1 MIRSGPP
8 WIISP
13 LTQNQLIRDFN
24 GICKIPPPLPYSIG
38 GKSQF
43 PHTQVCGGVILK
55 GQDSLGVTLWC
66 PPHPIHTL
74 HVAEQKLRRVK
85 WLAQSHTQILWRP
98 KIWDPVCEQ
107 GETRPSHCFLHWT
120 DFYPFHLCLAT
131 PREKRGICPYPKSGH
146 EFCATKTPTLDK

>member
-1 MIRSGPP
+1 MTYAKFYHLCHILLRQVTV
-8 WIISP
+8 SP
-13 LTQNQLIRDFN
+13 Q
-24 GICKIPPPLPYSIG
+24 S
-38 GKSQF
+38 S
-43 PHTQVCGGVILK
+43 VCGGVILK

-85 WLAQSHTQILWRP
+85 CLAQSHTQIPWRP
-98 KIWDPVCEQ
+98 NIWNPVCKQ

-131 PREKRGICPYPKSGH
+131 SREKQGLCPYPKSGH
-146 EFCATKTPTLDK
+146 EFCATKTLTLDM